1 MLVFAEAQF
10 FEASVSGICSPHCR
24 KNIMIRCTMNERTH
38 ERFLSRVA
46 SPRLSSAS
54 QFKLHADEPYV
65 RPMQG
70 FKVPRDS
77 PSIAFD
83 NRGLCNS
90 RIVRNH

>member
-1 MLVFAEAQF
+1 MREARVGGDLRF
-10 FEASVSGICSPHCR
+10 WLRFREFVR
-24 KNIMIRCTMNERTH
+24 KNRENIMIARCTTKERAQERIGQ

-65 RPMQG
+65 RPMHG

-77 PSIAFD
+77 PLVA
-83 NRGLCNS
+83 
-90 RIVRNH
+90 

>member
-1 MLVFAEAQF
+1 M
-10 FEASVSGICSPHCR
+10 ASVSGIRSTHCR
-24 KNIMIRCTMNERTH
+24 KNRENIMIARCTTKERAQERIGQ

-65 RPMQG
+65 RPMHG

-77 PSIAFD
+77 LLVA
-83 NRGLCNS
+83 
-90 RIVRNH
+90 